1 MSGAALF
8 VAGLSLGVFLGVLV
22 MAMMAVASWSDSDLP
37 AADLAEQPEQPKPV
51 LRVRAGG
58 KK

>member
-22 MAMMAVASWSDSDLP
+22 MAMMAVASWSDPDLP
-37 AADLAEQPEQPKPV
+37 ADDLAERPEQPKPV
-51 LRVRAGG
+51 VRVRAGG